1 MWRVVQKFLL
11 LFVFVVA
18 AATSFAVSVLLL
30 RLVRSS
36 FLLPFFIRVFLFF
49 FLCGELFKNLDEK
62 KRQKDKRD
70 K

>member
-1 MWRVVQKFLL
+1 VRLL

-49 FLCGELFKNLDEK
+49 YVESCSKILDEK
-62 KRQKDKRD
+62 KRQKDKKRQLT
-70 K
+70 